1 MHIGSQ
7 YGKGPTRG
15 AHSRNRESKSY
26 NDRRSGSAKPFRHR
40 EQDVT
45 RVHSNH
51 FSDSGALRGRMPGP
65 GAARDDYKSQHFHQ
79 RDPSPSSRSV
89 RIDHYVSPY
98 DDAGPH
104 IYGREGA
111 GNVHD
116 YGESALGMRRPASVW
131 VCRGI

>member
-26 NDRRSGSAKPFRHR
+26 NDRRSGSARPFRHR
-40 EQDVT
+40 EQDVI

-51 FSDSGALRGRMPGP
+51 LSDSGALRGRMPGP

-79 RDPSPSSRSV
+79 LLAVDLFAQT
-89 RIDHYVSPY
+89 IMFLHMMM
-98 DDAGPH
+98 
-104 IYGREGA
+104 
-111 GNVHD
+111 
-116 YGESALGMRRPASVW
+116 LGLTYMDEKVLVMSTTMASQPLE
-131 VCRGI
+131 